1 MVNRD
6 SQPDESSKDIDA
18 VRRRCAASGQ
28 LSGGPRDVAGIA
40 TASDSPTISAAGLPR
55 PGSATGLPW
64 SSAAAGLCWSRI
76 RRTNRRATAVAA
88 GGGAAA
94 ARGRDGVDT
103 GLLELGRRLGVGAG
117 PLCRPTLCS
126 CRLGSR
132 SVAPT
137 TRQLG
142 LGPGTLAALG
152 YELPAPGAGYTVT
165 VRGLVLMCSIGIRRR
180 EREQRQRVRI
190 SVDLI
195 ATAAASF
202 PGDDRRRVINYE
214 KVVAA
219 IREIARSGH
228 IDLCEGFAE
237 RICAACFADTRVER
251 VRVWVEKLDVFSDAE
266 GVGAMLERTRPLSG
280 ASDRSP

>member
-1 MVNRD
+1 
-6 SQPDESSKDIDA
+6 
-18 VRRRCAASGQ
+18 
-28 LSGGPRDVAGIA
+28 
-40 TASDSPTISAAGLPR
+40 
-55 PGSATGLPW
+55 
-64 SSAAAGLCWSRI
+64 
-76 RRTNRRATAVAA
+76 
-88 GGGAAA
+88 
-94 ARGRDGVDT
+94 
-103 GLLELGRRLGVGAG
+103 LELGRPLGVDAG
-117 PLCRPTLCS
+117 PLRRPTLCS
-126 CRLGSR
+126 RRLGAGPL
-132 SVAPT
+132 APT
-137 TRQLG
+137 GAELG
-142 LGPGTLAALG
+142 LGSGTLATLG
-152 YELPAPGAGYTVT
+152 YEPPTRAAGYTVT

-195 ATAAASF
+195 ATAAAAV
-202 PGDDRRRVINYE
+202 PGGDRRRVVNYE

-280 ASDRSP
+280 AGDRSP